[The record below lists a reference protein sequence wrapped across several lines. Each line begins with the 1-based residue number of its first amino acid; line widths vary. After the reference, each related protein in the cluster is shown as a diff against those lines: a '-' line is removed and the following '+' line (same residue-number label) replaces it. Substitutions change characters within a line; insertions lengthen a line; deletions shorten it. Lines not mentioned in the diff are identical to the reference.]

1 MRTVGAA
8 HAHSGRHIDAHRLSR
23 RHDGCVDGPAD
34 PPQPAEEVLAA
45 LGALGLPDEAVKR
58 AVARGDPEGAIF
70 DAVLLGEIAERTVSA
85 AEIERDGGLS
95 AEDLRAF
102 IAAFGLRPVE
112 PHEPAF
118 TPEEAGVF
126 VQLGR
131 LEDIWP
137 PELDVRLG
145 RVWGPLLARIAQHT
159 VQLFRDHVETPL
171 LADDPDRLAGLRA
184 VQSAFERLLPLAD
197 PVLVGVHRRWVEHE
211 LAQAAVSE
219 AEASSGAYALP
230 GAVSVAFLFCDLK
243 DFTAYADVEGDGAAI
258 AAVDSFAEMVA
269 RERGEESRLMKSLG
283 DGVMLAYGD
292 ATPAVEAGAR
302 IIADVRAATPLRAHA
317 SVHQGVAI
325 ARDGDYFGGTVN
337 LAARLLGTARR
348 DELIATRPVV
358 ERTAGSCHWQAIGSR
373 AIRGVAQPVEVFRL
387 L

>member
-1 MRTVGAA
+1 M
-8 HAHSGRHIDAHRLSR
+8 
-23 RHDGCVDGPAD
+23 
-34 PPQPAEEVLAA
+34 LAA
-45 LGALGLPDEAVKR
+45 LGALGIPDEAIER
-58 AVARGDPEGAIF
+58 AIARGDPEGAIF
-70 DAVLLGEIAERTVSA
+70 DAVLLGEITERTVSA
-85 AEIERDGGLS
+85 GQIERDGGLR

-102 IAAFGLRPVE
+102 IAAFGLRPPE
-112 PHEPAF
+112 AEERAF
-118 TPEEAGVF
+118 TPEEARVF
-126 VQLGR
+126 VELGR

-145 RVWGPLLARIAQHT
+145 HVWGPLLARIAQAT

-171 LADDPDRLAGLRA
+171 RADDPDRLAGLRA

-197 PVLVGVHRRWVEHE
+197 PVLVGVHRRWIEHE

-230 GAVSVAFLFCDLK
+230 GAASVTFLFCDLK
-243 DFTAYADVEGDGAAI
+243 DFTAYADVEGDGPAI
-258 AAVDSFAEMVA
+258 AAVECFAETVA
-269 RERGEESRLMKSLG
+269 RERGEDSRLMKSLG
-283 DGVMLAYGD
+283 DGVMLVYGD
-292 ATPAVEAGAR
+292 AAPAVAAGAR

-325 ARDGDYFGGTVN
+325 ARAGDYFGGTVN
-337 LAARLLGTARR
+337 LAARLLGTADS
-348 DELIATRPVV
+348 DELVATRPVV
-358 ERTAGSCHWQAIGSR
+358 ERTVGSCRWEPIGAH